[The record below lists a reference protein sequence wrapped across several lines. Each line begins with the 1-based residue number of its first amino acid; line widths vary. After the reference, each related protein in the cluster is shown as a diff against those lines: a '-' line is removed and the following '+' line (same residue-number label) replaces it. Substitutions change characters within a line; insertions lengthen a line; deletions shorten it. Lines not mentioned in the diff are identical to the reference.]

1 MPINKAGH
9 HESNGRS
16 THVLD
21 RANAFD
27 MNAVSAALQKVSN
40 AFGMLVATVLLFDVA
55 AIEITVPKS
64 LENKRSQWRM

>member
-1 MPINKAGH
+1 MNQMVD
-9 HESNGRS
+9 

-27 MNAVSAALQKVSN
+27 MNAVSAALQQVSN

-55 AIEITVPKS
+55 AIEIAVPKS